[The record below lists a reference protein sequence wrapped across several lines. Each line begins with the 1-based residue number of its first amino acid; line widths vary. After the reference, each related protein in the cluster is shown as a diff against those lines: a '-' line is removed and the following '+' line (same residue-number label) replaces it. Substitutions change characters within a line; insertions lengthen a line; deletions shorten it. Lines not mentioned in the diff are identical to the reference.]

1 MCPPGGKPPKSDSPA
16 PGRAGKAAA
25 GRKEPPRE
33 KPDLWTRTRS
43 QPNQPPS
50 RRPGDRRGSFH
61 RRVHRRGAPR
71 RRFLRRLG
79 RHRPGRPPLEVRF
92 RREHRRTPGPRHRV
106 RHPGVPLGRPRNGA
120 GLRPGAPGGGG
131 TRRPLLRHPRA
142 RRAGEPHPPHPA
154 QLGQLGERQGRPPD
168 PSPADFPRPPG
179 TVVPA
184 RRPQLPRHPE
194 PPEADLLRP
203 GFGTTTGTGNGTHT
217 STTTPPGTTS

>member
-106 RHPGVPLGRPRNGA
+106 RHPGVPLSSPRCAAGKTSKRCRPASGRSG
-120 GLRPGAPGGGG
+120 
-131 TRRPLLRHPRA
+131 RR
-142 RRAGEPHPPHPA
+142 G
-154 QLGQLGERQGRPPD
+154 
-168 PSPADFPRPPG
+168 
-179 TVVPA
+179 
-184 RRPQLPRHPE
+184 
-194 PPEADLLRP
+194 
-203 GFGTTTGTGNGTHT
+203 HT
-217 STTTPPGTTS
+217 PTPPAASTCTSGWGATPPAPCATWSTW